1 VSGAGVASTAAT
13 TTTGVGSAAITA
25 SAGTLAA
32 SNYDFTNLVNGTLT
46 INQRPLTVTADPKT
60 KTYGDINPA
69 LTYTVAADG
78 VGTSRGLVNGDT
90 LSGSLSTSA
99 TQTNGVGSY
108 SIDASTLSN
117 GNYLVTANNG
127 TLTIN
132 KAHLTVT
139 ANNANKTYGD
149 ANPVLGT
156 TLSGFVNGE
165 SLATSGVS
173 GAGVAS
179 TTATTTTGAG
189 TVAITA
195 SVGTLTAT
203 NYDFTNLVNGTLTI
217 NQRPL
222 TVTADP
228 KTKTYGDVNPALSY
242 IVAADGVGT
251 SRGLVNGDTLSG
263 SLSTSATQTSGVGSY
278 TIDASALSNG
288 NYLVTANNGTLTIS
302 QRLLTVSASPKTK
315 TYGDINPAL
324 TYTVSADGVGTSRGL
339 VNGDTLSGSLSTSAT
354 QTSGVGNYIIDASAL
369 SNGNYLVTANN
380 GTLTINKANLTV
392 TANNASKT
400 YGDANPVLG
409 TTLSGFVNGQDLATS
424 GVSGAGVASTTA
436 MTTTGA
442 GTAAITASAGT
453 LTASN
458 YDFTNLVNGTLTIS
472 QRPVTVTA
480 DPKTKTYGDVN
491 PALSYS
497 VSAAGVGTSRGL
509 VNGDTLNGSLSTA
522 ATQASGV
529 GSYTI
534 DASALSNGNYLVTA
548 NNGTL
553 TINKAHLTVT
563 ANNVNKTY
571 GDANPVLGTTV
582 SGFVNGE
589 NLATS
594 GVSGAGTAT
603 TTANATTGAGTAAI
617 TSSVGTLTATNY
629 DFTNL
634 VNGTLTINQ
643 RPLTVTADPKTKTFG
658 DVNPALTYTVAADG
672 IGTSRGLV
680 NGDTLSGSLSTTATQ
695 ASGVGSYT
703 IDASALSNGNYFV
716 TANNGTLSISS
727 AQKSS
732 PLPFKEMPQTIVAP
746 KSLLDDKRNVQ
757 FLQKS
762 STALKFSTVEAGV
775 KLPPD
780 ALDLAE

>member
-1 VSGAGVASTAAT
+1 
-13 TTTGVGSAAITA
+13 
-25 SAGTLAA
+25 
-32 SNYDFTNLVNGTLT
+32 
-46 INQRPLTVTADPKT
+46 
-60 KTYGDINPA
+60 
-69 LTYTVAADG
+69 
-78 VGTSRGLVNGDT
+78 
-90 LSGSLSTSA
+90 
-99 TQTNGVGSY
+99 
-108 SIDASTLSN
+108 
-117 GNYLVTANNG
+117 
-127 TLTIN
+127 
-132 KAHLTVT
+132 
-139 ANNANKTYGD
+139 
-149 ANPVLGT
+149 
-156 TLSGFVNGE
+156 
-165 SLATSGVS
+165 
-173 GAGVAS
+173 
-179 TTATTTTGAG
+179 
-189 TVAITA
+189 
-195 SVGTLTAT
+195 
-203 NYDFTNLVNGTLTI
+203 
-217 NQRPL
+217 
-222 TVTADP
+222 VTADP